1 MRMNRILGALGALA
15 LSISSPVALAQ
26 DDAGSEDDELRD
38 IMGGSDE
45 ETAAE
50 ETAALRSGETG
61 DNVGARNEEE
71 ILLLEEE
78 GKEKLVIKTIQR
90 KNFLKLGRLEFSPH
104 AAFVANDPF
113 LNRYI
118 VGAGLG
124 YHITEVFAVEGNF
137 DFAPDLGDG
146 DWKPLTTQ
154 LVEENSVSPDISKLT
169 LAGNLTFQYS
179 PIYGKLA
186 VVGNNIILFDLYGAF
201 GMGLVQ
207 TSDDL
212 EALQATDDPRAQAT
226 ENQWHPTTNFGGGL
240 RIIFGENIAARIEG
254 RSLVYIETVNSTTL
268 EMKNNLI
275 LQASAAFFF
284 PNIRN

>member
-15 LSISSPVALAQ
+15 LSISSPVARAQ
-26 DDAGSEDDELRD
+26 DDSGSEDDELRD
-38 IMGGSDE
+38 IMGGYDE

-118 VGAGLG
+118 VGAGVS
-124 YHITEVFAVEGNF
+124 TC
-137 DFAPDLGDG
+137 APL
-146 DWKPLTTQ
+146 
-154 LVEENSVSPDISKLT
+154 
-169 LAGNLTFQYS
+169 
-179 PIYGKLA
+179 
-186 VVGNNIILFDLYGAF
+186 II
-201 GMGLVQ
+201 Q
-207 TSDDL
+207 
-212 EALQATDDPRAQAT
+212 
-226 ENQWHPTTNFGGGL
+226 
-240 RIIFGENIAARIEG
+240 
-254 RSLVYIETVNSTTL
+254 
-268 EMKNNLI
+268 
-275 LQASAAFFF
+275 
-284 PNIRN
+284 